1 MSVALLNIKQYP
13 TFPPTML
20 SPKLAFGSL
29 YISTSLSGPQ
39 CFDQVTSP
47 SCSLCVTVMSP
58 LLPSTKTTVG
68 NLRGELELDEVELS
82 VFLDVELAGLLC
94 ARSGRSLVLA

>member
-1 MSVALLNIKQYP
+1 
-13 TFPPTML
+13 ML
-20 SPKLAFGSL
+20 SPRLVFGSL

-58 LLPSTKTTVG
+58 LPSTKTTVG
-68 NLRGELELDEVELS
+68 NLRGELELDEGELS
-82 VFLDVELAGLLC
+82 VFLEIELVDLL
-94 ARSGRSLVLA
+94 

>member
-1 MSVALLNIKQYP
+1 MCQMCRDVKYVIGLHP

-20 SPKLAFGSL
+20 SPKLVFGSL

-47 SCSLCVTVMSP
+47 SRSLCVTVMSP
-58 LLPSTKTTVG
+58 LPSTKTTVG
-68 NLRGELELDEVELS
+68 NLRGELELDEGELS
-82 VFLDVELAGLLC
+82 VFLDVELAGLL
-94 ARSGRSLVLA
+94 